1 MSKYMESLL
10 LVQNSVGC
18 AAGVC
23 SVNQVVPSIDSS
35 GEMAGRREFTRRKPS
50 KKVSLLQM
58 AAPRTVTGTY
68 AGISEV
74 FVKPRN
80 NY

>member
-1 MSKYMESLL
+1 
-10 LVQNSVGC
+10 
-18 AAGVC
+18 
-23 SVNQVVPSIDSS
+23 
-35 GEMAGRREFTRRKPS
+35 MAGRREFTRRKAS